1 MITMCGAHRVAW
13 GKKGGH
19 SVWSTSGAWGK
30 KGGHSVWSTPGAWGK
45 KGGHSVWS
53 TSGSRLGKKS
63 GMASHCVE
71 HKG

>member
-1 MITMCGAHRVAW
+1 MCEAHRVAWGKKGCHSVWSTSAAW

-19 SVWSTSGAWGK
+19 SVWSTQ
-30 KGGHSVWSTPGAWGK
+30 
-45 KGGHSVWS
+45 
-53 TSGSRLGKKS
+53 GSRLGKKS